1 MKVAFGLSRFLGET
15 VSYKTVSISLCFKNN
30 RHGLVKHLG
39 EFGSTCAVASIKET
53 KIPSYR
59 QAFSGQKVQ
68 VAL

>member
-1 MKVAFGLSRFLGET
+1 MFQKQH
-15 VSYKTVSISLCFKNN
+15 

-39 EFGSTCAVASIKET
+39 EFGPIFANASIEEAKV
-53 KIPSYR
+53 SSCG